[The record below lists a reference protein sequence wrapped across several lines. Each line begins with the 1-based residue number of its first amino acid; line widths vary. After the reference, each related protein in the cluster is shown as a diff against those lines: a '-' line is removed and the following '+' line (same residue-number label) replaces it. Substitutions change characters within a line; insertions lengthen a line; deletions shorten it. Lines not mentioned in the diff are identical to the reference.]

1 MSSLKLAN
9 YVGVS
14 TLLLLLGSTA
24 QAQAATPPVGQPL
37 FGEWDR
43 LNSIGSPPAASE
55 HEVMHFGV
63 EGKHLGR
70 SLRQTPRARS
80 RICEPAGGE
89 VRSLHRCGRDELRLS
104 TR

>member
-24 QAQAATPPVGQPL
+24 QAQAATPPVGQLL

-55 HEVMHFGV
+55 HEVMWQYWISPGNFACPWY
-63 EGKHLGR
+63 R
-70 SLRQTPRARS
+70 TF
-80 RICEPAGGE
+80 
-89 VRSLHRCGRDELRLS
+89 DEALAANPFPTHGDCVFPVTS
-104 TR
+104 P